1 MYKLWIQQVLML
13 LFLLLATASFAANP
27 FLDSL
32 VEFTQTIAPNAKLG
46 ISVRSVKT
54 DSLVYNYN
62 GNEWF
67 VPASTMKLLVT
78 AAALQKLP
86 LNYAPKTVI
95 HLEGI
100 KKQNVFSGIIRIEG
114 RGDPNISARYYP
126 EALYVLD
133 NLADSLKSRGIDT
146 LHGILDLDTSF
157 FKGPRKPEEWRKK
170 FFDSWYGAEI
180 SPLSFNDNCALFEI
194 RPGAK
199 DGEPAQITVV
209 PDIGYVKVKN
219 EVKTAGKGARHKY
232 AMDPVNPEITFTG
245 TIGSKVSAV
254 TVVLPIRNPPA
265 YFKMAF
271 LKSLENSGIVYTENK
286 AVYKGK
292 AIDSITYTG
301 PPLKSLLDEINQRSQ
316 NLHAEMLLRDL
327 GQYERKE
334 GSTASGILSEK
345 QFLNQAGLPVADF
358 KMVDGS
364 GLSTQNALKPNS
376 LTRLLTYMKKQEKGD
391 IYFASLAIPGISGSA
406 KRLHVEY
413 KDKIRF
419 KTGFIEGVHGLAGY
433 IAADNDTLAFALYL
447 NKAEKVKE
455 DLARNLLD
463 SLAGRIAKHHNSE
476 AVHLEDG
483 RIIWQGAAE
492 IKNLNE
498 RINYFSNKLKGKP
511 YYLGPM
517 GEGLSIY
524 PSYKPRVNFSEMD
537 CLTYIEHVLA
547 LAYAKNYNDFFN
559 ILQNIRY
566 KNGAIN
572 YKTRNHF
579 LVADWLVNNGYVS
592 GFGGWGLGLEEVFE
606 KEIDKKKFFSDP
618 SADNP
623 KVSIMHLPKA
633 KAIIYADTA
642 KFERDTIF
650 GLAILSDLP
659 GLDAAHAGFAIGSS
673 KKKGLMFR
681 HASQL
686 KGKVTEQP
694 LSEFL
699 KTTKIKT
706 PGIAFFGF
714 DSVLEVRNKE
724 FENIF
729 FRPSG
734 VN

>member
-1 MYKLWIQQVLML
+1 MQL
-13 LFLLLATASFAANP
+13 LFLLLAAVSFAANP

-32 VEFTQTIAPNAKLG
+32 VAYSDSIAPDAKLG
-46 ISVRSVKT
+46 IAVRSVKT
-54 DSLVYNYN
+54 DSIIYSYNA
-62 GNEWF
+62 NEWF

-86 LNYAPKTVI
+86 LNYAPKTII

-100 KKQNVFSGIIRIEG
+100 KRQSVFSGVVRIEG

-133 NLADSLKSRGIDT
+133 NLADSLKSKGIDT

-157 FKGPRKPEEWRKK
+157 FRGSRKPEEWRKK

-199 DGEPAQITVV
+199 NGDSAQITVI
-209 PDIGYVKVKN
+209 PDIGYVRIKN
-219 EVKTAGKGARHKY
+219 EVKTAGNGAKYKY
-232 AMDPVNPEITFTG
+232 AMDPVNPEISFSG
-245 TIGSKVSAV
+245 TIGPKVSAS
-254 TVVLPIRNPPA
+254 TLVLPIRNPAA
-265 YFKMAF
+265 YFKAAF
-271 LKSLENSGIVYTENK
+271 LKSLENAGIAYIEEQ
-286 AVYKGK
+286 AVYRGK
-292 AIDSITYTG
+292 AIDSIAYAG
-301 PPLKSLLDEINQRSQ
+301 PPLKSLMDEINQRSQ
-316 NLHAEMLLRDL
+316 NLHAEMLLRGL
-327 GQYERKE
+327 GQYDRRE

-345 QFLNQAGLPVADF
+345 QFLNHAGLPVADF
-358 KMVDGS
+358 KIADGS
-364 GLSTQNALKPNS
+364 GLSPQNALKPGS
-376 LTRLLTYMKKQEKGD
+376 LTRLLTYMKRQERGD
-391 IYFASLAIPGISGSA
+391 IYFASLAIPGISGA
-406 KRLHVEY
+406 GKRLNVEF

-433 IAADNDTLAFALYL
+433 IAADNNDTLAFALYL

-463 SLAGRIAKHHNSE
+463 TLAGRIARRHNSE
-476 AVHLEDG
+476 AAHLEEG
-483 RIIWQGAAE
+483 KILWQGASE
-492 IKNLNE
+492 IKNMNE

-511 YYLGPM
+511 YFLGPM

-537 CLTYIEHVLA
+537 CLTYVEHALA
-547 LAYAKNYNDFFN
+547 LAYSKNYNDFFG

-566 KNGAIN
+566 KDGVIN
-572 YKTRNHF
+572 YKARNHF
-579 LVADWLVNNGYVS
+579 LVADWLVNNGFVS
-592 GFGGWGLGLEEVFE
+592 GFGGWELGSEEIFE
-606 KEIDKKKFFSDP
+606 KEVDKKKFFADP
-618 SADNP
+618 SVANH
-623 KVSIMHLPKA
+623 KVNIMYLPKA

-642 KFERDTIF
+642 KFVKDTIF
-650 GLAILSDLP
+650 GVAILSDLP

-686 KGKVTEQP
+686 KGKVIEQP

-706 PGIAFFGF
+706 PGIAFFKF
-714 DSVLEVRNKE
+714 DSAIEVGNKE
-724 FENIF
+724 LENILL
-729 FRPSG
+729 RSIS

>member
-1 MYKLWIQQVLML
+1 MQL
-13 LFLLLATASFAANP
+13 LFLLLAAVSFAANP

-32 VEFTQTIAPNAKLG
+32 VAYTQSIAPGAKLG
-46 ISVRSVKT
+46 IAVRSVKT
-54 DSLVYNYN
+54 DSIVYSYN

-86 LNYAPKTVI
+86 LNYAPKTII

-100 KKQNVFSGIIRIEG
+100 KKQNVFYGVIRIEG

-126 EALYVLD
+126 EALYVLG
-133 NLADSLKSRGIDT
+133 NLADSLKSKGIDT

-157 FKGPRKPEEWRKK
+157 FRGPRKPEEWRKK

-194 RPGAK
+194 KPGAK
-199 DGEPAQITVV
+199 DGDTAQITVI
-209 PDIGYVKVKN
+209 PDIGYVKIKN
-219 EVKTAGKGARHKY
+219 GVKTAGKGAKYKY
-232 AMDPVNPEITFTG
+232 AMDPVKPEISFSG
-245 TIGSKVSAV
+245 TIGSKVSIS
-254 TVVLPIRNPPA
+254 TVVLPIRNPAA
-265 YFKMAF
+265 YFKTAF
-271 LKSLENSGIVYTENK
+271 LKSLENSGIAYIEDQ

-292 AIDSITYTG
+292 AIDSIAYIG

-327 GQYERKE
+327 GQYDRRE

-358 KMVDGS
+358 KIVDGS

-376 LTRLLTYMKKQEKGD
+376 LTRLLTYMKRQEKGD

-406 KRLHVEY
+406 KRLNVEF

-433 IAADNDTLAFALYL
+433 IAADNDTLAFSLYL

-463 SLAGRIAKHHNSE
+463 SLAGRIAKQHNSE
-476 AVHLEDG
+476 AAQLEDG
-483 RIIWQGAAE
+483 KIIWQGATE
-492 IKNLNE
+492 IKNMNE

-511 YYLGPM
+511 YFLGPM

-524 PSYKPRVNFSEMD
+524 PSYKPRVNFREMD
-537 CLTYIEHVLA
+537 CLTYIEHALA
-547 LAYAKNYNDFFN
+547 LAYSKNYDDFFG

-566 KNGAIN
+566 KNGTIN

-579 LVADWLVNNGYVS
+579 LVADWLVNNGFVA
-592 GFGGWGLGLEEVFE
+592 GFGGWGLELEEVFE
-606 KEIDKKKFFSDP
+606 KEIDKKKFF
-618 SADNP
+618 ADSSLANS
-623 KVSIMHLPKA
+623 KINIMYLPKA

-642 KFERDTIF
+642 KFARDTIF

-673 KKKGLMFR
+673 KKKGLTFR

-686 KGKVTEQP
+686 KGKVIEQP

-706 PGIAFFGF
+706 PGIAFFEF
-714 DSVLEVRNKE
+714 DLAIEMGNKE
-724 FENIF
+724 LEYIF
-729 FRPSG
+729 LRPG
-734 VN
+734 GIN